1 MAKKAKKA
9 EQPMETTTESAQVK
23 EPQTKIDPAM
33 ERAVIGLFRV
43 AILDRMTGKY
53 NAEHAEL
60 MERLSIEPILGYK
73 LIDSFIGQ
81 INGDI
86 GKGKLPTIKIR
97 QLFYKQLCD
106 MFCNK
111 PAVAEQAD
119 NEWK

>member
-9 EQPMETTTESAQVK
+9 EQPMEETTESAQAQG
-23 EPQTKIDPAM
+23 PQTKMA
-33 ERAVIGLFRV
+33 RAVIGLFRV

-60 MERLSIEPILGYK
+60 MERLNIEPILGYK

-106 MFCNK
+106 MFCDK